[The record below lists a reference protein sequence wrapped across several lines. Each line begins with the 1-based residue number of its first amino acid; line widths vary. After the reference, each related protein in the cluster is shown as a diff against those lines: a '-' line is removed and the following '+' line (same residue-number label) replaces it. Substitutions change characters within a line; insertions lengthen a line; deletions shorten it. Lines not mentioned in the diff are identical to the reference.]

1 MMAEQGGSAW
11 AIPVT
16 LLAAIVLTLMP
27 LPDWAVAWRPAWT
40 AMVLIYWCMAVPDR
54 VGIGAAWGIGLV
66 LDALEGSLLGQHA
79 AGFAIIAYLTVTN
92 HRRLRTFSWFQQSLC
107 VGLLVATNALL
118 KILGP
123 RNHGLNPELRDPLV
137 ARHLEHGVLAM
148 ALSGVARYAPQTR
161 HRLTGFTRGFRGSI
175 PIGVEL
181 LKGAS

>member
-40 AMVLIYWCMAVPDR
+40 VMVLIYWCMAVPDR
-54 VGIGAAWGIGLV
+54 VGIGAAWVIGLV

-92 HRRLRTFSWFQQSLC
+92 HRRLRAFSWFQQSLC

-118 KILGP
+118 KSWVQGIM
-123 RNHGLNPELRDPLV
+123 GLTPNYAIHWLPVISTMVFWPWLYLVLRDMRRKYGIV
-137 ARHLEHGVLAM
+137 
-148 ALSGVARYAPQTR
+148 
-161 HRLTGFTRGFRGSI
+161 
-175 PIGVEL
+175 
-181 LKGAS
+181 